1 MASTG
6 SVKDATKYLA
16 TQQAESPPE
25 LAAEWANL
33 EELYNKKLWHQITLK
48 LGTFVKHP
56 FLQSGDKLIQLYSNF
71 IQGFENKINP
81 LALVEIIAIVVQ
93 QYENSKDAVAF
104 LQQTEPKVQSCA
116 EAVALCKV
124 LAGSILLNKLEDQA
138 GTKKVIDEVGKLL
151 DDEDGVTPVHG
162 RYYQLASD
170 LYRLQS
176 NYAEYYRASLRYLG
190 CSELDTLSSEDKIN
204 IAAFLGLA
212 ALLGEGVYNFGE
224 LLAHPVLESLEG
236 TPAVWI
242 KQLLI
247 AFNQGDI
254 AKFEQMRPSWESM
267 GDLVAHEK
275 QLREKITLLC
285 LMEMTF
291 KRPSNNR
298 ILTFAEIAKETQLPV
313 TDVEFLVMKA
323 LSLNL
328 VKGAIDQVSQNVHM
342 TWVQPRVLDKNQ
354 INGMI
359 QRLNAW
365 CNDVK
370 LMENLMEEK
379 AHEILTL

>member
-6 SVKDATKYLA
+6 AVKDATKYLA
-16 TQQAESPPE
+16 TQQAESPAE
-25 LAAEWANL
+25 LAAEWAKL

-48 LGTFVKHP
+48 LGNFVKHP
-56 FLQSGDKLIQLYSNF
+56 ALLTGDKLIQLYNNF
-71 IQGFENKINP
+71 IQVFENKINP

-93 QYENSKDAVAF
+93 QYENPKDAIAF
-104 LQQTEPKVQSCA
+104 LEQTEPKVKSCT
-116 EAVALCKV
+116 EAVSLCKV
-124 LAGSILLNKLEDQA
+124 LAGSLMLNKLQDQS
-138 GTKKVIDEVGKLL
+138 GTKKVIDDVGKLL
-151 DDEDGVTPVHG
+151 GDEDGVTPVHG

-190 CSELDTLSSEDKIN
+190 CSDLSTITSEDKIN

-242 KQLLI
+242 KHLLL

-254 AKFEQMRPSWESM
+254 AKFEQMRPHWESM

-323 LSLNL
+323 LSLGL
-328 VKGAIDQVSQNVHM
+328 VRGAIDQVAQNVQM